1 MAYDTISLRSA
12 RHQIIQTAQCV
23 KLIRQQFSGL
33 GAPRAQ
39 AGVLFFPAK
48 SRIVSIL
55 GFMSHTVSVCLC
67 MSSQLCRCIMRAATD
82 DS

>member
-1 MAYDTISLRSA
+1 MAHDTISLRSA
-12 RHQIIQTAQCV
+12 RQQITQTAQCV
-23 KLIRQQFSGL
+23 KLMRRQFGGL

-39 AGVLFFPAK
+39 AGELFFPAK

-55 GFMSHTVSVCLC
+55 GFISHTVSVCLC
-67 MSSQLCRCIMRAATD
+67 MSSQLCRCITRAATD